1 MGRFRRSAGKALSVD
16 IYKRGDGRFTV
27 YWKDETG
34 KMRFTTRRS
43 FSDAKKLQS
52 EKIEELRRHRETRFD
67 IDDRQMFSLARD
79 LAASQ
84 GYTVLQAIQE
94 WYRSKGSS
102 NGLPLGQV
110 IEKFLDAK
118 SNRSDAYMDKL
129 KADMRLF
136 SGTFW
141 R

>member
-52 EKIEELRRHRETRFD
+52 EKRNCGDTGK
-67 IDDRQMFSLARD
+67 
-79 LAASQ
+79 Q
-84 GYTVLQAIQE
+84 GLI
-94 WYRSKGSS
+94 
-102 NGLPLGQV
+102 
-110 IEKFLDAK
+110 
-118 SNRSDAYMDKL
+118 
-129 KADMRLF
+129 
-136 SGTFW
+136 
-141 R
+141 

>member
-52 EKIEELRRHRETRFD
+52 EKIEEPRRHRLRAHRPNRPSVAT
-67 IDDRQMFSLARD
+67 SANSNTTLAP
-79 LAASQ
+79 S
-84 GYTVLQAIQE
+84 G
-94 WYRSKGSS
+94 
-102 NGLPLGQV
+102 
-110 IEKFLDAK
+110 AK
-118 SNRSDAYMDKL
+118 SAGILWSRCTSK
-129 KADMRLF
+129 
-136 SGTFW
+136 
-141 R
+141 

>member
-79 LAASQ
+79 LAASH
-84 GYTVLQAIQE
+84 GYTVLHSA
-94 WYRSKGSS
+94 SGGNAS
-102 NGLPLGQV
+102 NG
-110 IEKFLDAK
+110 I
-118 SNRSDAYMDKL
+118 
-129 KADMRLF
+129 
-136 SGTFW
+136 SGLSTW
-141 R
+141 TRQ